1 MRRRLL
7 VSTGIALTVAGV
19 AVSAGGAYAY
29 FWDHGN
35 ADVIA
40 RGVRIAGVD
49 VGGLHAARARAVLDA
64 RLVRPLQRP
73 LRVDYGGH
81 AFLVRPETAGLRVDV
96 AEMVDTAVRLSR
108 AGGLRDRV
116 LRGLGGRRLDVAV
129 PLSAAVSQESLRT
142 FVDHVAA
149 VVDRP
154 ARPAR
159 VVPLPTKLR
168 LLPSRDGLAVR
179 RAQLRRAVATSLLRP
194 GAPRSLTV
202 PTRVV
207 RPRWTTV
214 ALVRRY
220 PAFLVV
226 SRETFTLR
234 LYKHLKLARTFH
246 IAVGQAGLETPAG
259 LYEINDKQVNPSW
272 YVPNSPWAGDLA
284 GRIIPPGPSDP
295 IKSRWMGFWAGA
307 GIHGTDNVSS
317 IGSAASH
324 GCIRMTIPD
333 VEALYPLVPLH
344 TPIYVG

>member
-7 VSTGIALTVAGV
+7 AAAGIVLALCGV

-29 FWDHGN
+29 FWDRSN

-40 RGVRIAGVD
+40 LGVSIAGIE
-49 VGGLHAARARAVLDA
+49 VGGLHAAQARTLLDA

-73 LRVDYGGH
+73 LRLEHDGH
-81 AFLVRPETAGLRVDV
+81 SFVVRPERAGLRIGV
-96 AEMVDTAVRLSR
+96 AHMVDAAVRLSR
-108 AGGLRDRV
+108 AGDLRDRL
-116 LRGLGGRRLDVAV
+116 LREVRGKRLHESV
-129 PLSAAVSQESLRT
+129 PLRAALSHASLRT
-142 FVDHVAA
+142 FVDHVAL

-159 VVPLPTKLR
+159 VVPSPTKLGVVA
-168 LLPSRDGLAVR
+168 SRDGLAVR
-179 RAQLRRAVATSLLRP
+179 RALLRRSLVSSLLRSDNRRTL
-194 GAPRSLTV
+194 AI

-207 RPRWTTV
+207 RPRWTT
-214 ALVRRY
+214 ASLPTRY
-220 PAFLVV
+220 PTFIVV
-226 SRETFTLR
+226 NRETFTLR
-234 LYKHLKLARTFH
+234 LFKHLKLARTFR
-246 IAVGQAGLETPAG
+246 IAVGRAGLETPAG
-259 LYEINDKQVNPSW
+259 LYDINDKQVNPSW
-272 YVPNSPWAGDLA
+272 HVPSSPWAGNLA

-295 IKSRWMGFWAGA
+295 IKSRWLGFWDGA

>member
-7 VSTGIALTVAGV
+7 VATGIALALAGV

-29 FWDHGN
+29 FWDRSN

-40 RGVRIAGVD
+40 SGVTIAGVD
-49 VGGLHAARARAVLDA
+49 VGGLHAAQARALLGA

-73 LRVDYGGH
+73 LRVEYGGH
-81 AFLVRPETAGLRVDV
+81 SFLVHPEDAGLRVDV
-96 AEMVDTAVRLSR
+96 ARMVAAAVRFSR
-108 AGGLRDRV
+108 EGQLKDR
-116 LRGLGGRRLDVAV
+116 LLRRLAGRPLHRAV
-129 PLSAAVSQESLRT
+129 PLRAAVSQASLGT
-142 FVDHVAA
+142 FVDHVAL
-149 VVDRP
+149 VVERP

-159 VVPLPTKLR
+159 VVPLPAKLR
-168 LLPSRDGLAVR
+168 VVPSREGLAVR
-179 RAQLRRAVATSLLRP
+179 REELRRALAANLLRP
-194 GAPRSLTV
+194 GGRRILAV

-207 RPRWTTV
+207 RPRWSTA
-214 ALVRRY
+214 ALAKRY
-220 PAFLVV
+220 PAYIIVN
-226 SRETFTLR
+226 RETFTLR
-234 LYKHLKLARTFH
+234 LFKHLKLARTFR

-272 YVPNSPWAGDLA
+272 YVPNSAWAGDLA
-284 GRIIPPGPSDP
+284 GRIIPPGPADP
-295 IKSRWMGFWAGA
+295 IKSRWLGFWQGA